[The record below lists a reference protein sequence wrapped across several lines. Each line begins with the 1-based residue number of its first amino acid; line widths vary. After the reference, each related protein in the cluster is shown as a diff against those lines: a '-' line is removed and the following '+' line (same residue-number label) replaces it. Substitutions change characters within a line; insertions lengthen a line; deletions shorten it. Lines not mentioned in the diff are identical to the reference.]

1 MARAAELA
9 AGAPRRLRRLVGAA
23 GALGLLCALAAGA
36 LGCAVPLQQA
46 CPGCPRLALGERPP
60 VPPGTRTLFVLVPG
74 LLGYGWEW
82 NGAQLALGQLPATS
96 VLVYEW
102 DAWASLLASSDR
114 LTAHAR
120 FLLRRLPASVR
131 KVIFLGHSA
140 AGMLVVRAAAGLQ
153 PPPGVRLEVLA
164 VGAPLAGCGI
174 NPWGGDNLL
183 RTALPI
189 ALAGR
194 FTAWPEPA
202 QGVRL
207 RIFPTGPRDP
217 VMRRYFGHDPG
228 DPSVLPPGAEL
239 VPLPR
244 ELDHNV
250 ALGQV
255 ARRLVAEEI
264 AEERATPPAATPKPA
279 DPATSPPPQ
288 D

>member
-1 MARAAELA
+1 MTS
-9 AGAPRRLRRLVGAA
+9 AP
-23 GALGLLCALAAGA
+23 
-36 LGCAVPLQQA
+36 GCAVPLQQA
-46 CPGCPRLALGERPP
+46 CPGCPRLELGERPP

-114 LTAHAR
+114 LTAHTR

-131 KVIFLGHSA
+131 KVVLLGHSA
-140 AGMLVVRAAAGLQ
+140 AGLLVVRAAAALQ

-164 VGAPLAGCGI
+164 VGAPMAGCGF
-174 NPWGGDNLL
+174 NPWSGDNLL

-194 FTAWPEPA
+194 FTAWPAPA
-202 QGVRL
+202 SGVRL
-207 RIFPTGPRDP
+207 RIFPTGPSDP
-217 VMRRYFGHDPG
+217 VMQKRFGHDPA
-228 DPSVLPPGAEL
+228 DPSVLPPGVEL
-239 VPLPR
+239 EPLPR

-250 ALGQV
+250 ALGHV
-255 ARRLVAEEI
+255 ARRLI
-264 AEERATPPAATPKPA
+264 AEERAAPPGAAPAATRAEP
-279 DPATSPPPQ
+279 DRATSPPPQ